1 MHPSETRPGTVPIA
15 GGDGRAARRSLW
27 LPLAVLGALL
37 LLANLVMASYV
48 YQEKRA
54 DYWTIVWSVAESHSK
69 QVANW
74 LEERLRSAGLHATSF
89 PQAEL
94 YSRWQRDGDLRAR
107 DLLLLR
113 LGQFAESGRF
123 NAVYLLDDAGRPL
136 SGGAHPALQL
146 PPDTLAAAMESAR
159 RRGAGFI
166 GPFRDRDGQIHLD
179 FLASLPVDGPEST
192 PLVLLHTDAGDYFPE
207 SLRSFPVP
215 SASGEVL
222 LFRVEGDAVVALHD
236 LRHVEGSAFT
246 RLVMSEAPNQLA
258 VKIAGAEAD
267 DRARVEGVDYRGEA
281 VFGSGRAIPGTDW
294 FLVAKMDISEVA
306 GAVLHGMLPIA
317 LLSLLCFSAIGATLV
332 NRRQR
337 QRLRRARNIQR
348 AQGERLQSL
357 QLLKAVA
364 DSAEDAI
371 FVKDPQGRYLL
382 FNRAACQMT
391 GKSEDEVLGRDDYWL
406 FPPEQA
412 ATLVATHHRVL
423 AANRAVMA
431 REILDTPHG
440 SRTILARKGPL
451 HDESGRL
458 IGVYGISRDVTDL
471 EHSSIL
477 LEEHGRQ
484 LEERNQELER
494 FNEAMVGRELDM
506 LRLKQQVNELS
517 VRLGLE
523 PPYGRRVIKL
533 PEEDS

>member
-1 MHPSETRPGTVPIA
+1 MHPSETRPAPVSIA
-15 GGDGRAARRSLW
+15 GGDDRAARRSLW
-27 LPLAVLGALL
+27 LPLAVLGTLL
-37 LLANLVMASYV
+37 LLANLVMANHV
-48 YQEKRA
+48 YQQKRA
-54 DYWTIVWSVAESHSK
+54 DYWTIVWSVAESHST

-94 YSRWQRDGDLRAR
+94 YTRWQVEGDLHAR

-113 LGQFAESGRF
+113 LKQFADSGRF
-123 NAVYLLDDAGRPL
+123 YAVNLLDGAGRPL
-136 SGGAHPALQL
+136 AGDAHPTLQL
-146 PPDTLAAAMESAR
+146 PAESLDAAMMSAH

-166 GPFRDRDGQIHLD
+166 GPFKDEHGSIHLD
-179 FLASLPVDGPEST
+179 FLASLPVEGSEST
-192 PLVLLHTDAGDYFPE
+192 PLVLLHTGASDYFPE
-207 SLRSFPVP
+207 SLRSFPLP
-215 SASGEVL
+215 STSGEVL

-246 RLVMSEAPNQLA
+246 RLVMSEAPDQLA
-258 VKIAGAEAD
+258 VKIAGAGPA

-306 GAVLHGMLPIA
+306 GAALRGMLPIA
-317 LLSLLCFSAIGATLV
+317 LLSLLCFSAVGATLV

-337 QRLRRARNIQR
+337 QHLRQARTIQKV
-348 AQGERLQSL
+348 QGERLQSL

-371 FVKDPQGRYLL
+371 FVKDPDGRYLL

-391 GKSEDEVLGRDDYWL
+391 GRSEDEVLGRDDYSV

-412 ATLVATHHRVL
+412 EMLAATHRRVL
-423 AANRAVMA
+423 AENRAVMA
-431 REILDTPHG
+431 REILHTAHG
-440 SRTILARKGPL
+440 QRAVLARKGPL
-451 HDESGRL
+451 HDDSGRL

-517 VRLGLE
+517 VRLGLK
-523 PPYGRRVIKL
+523 PPFGRRVIEL
-533 PEEDS
+533 PEEES